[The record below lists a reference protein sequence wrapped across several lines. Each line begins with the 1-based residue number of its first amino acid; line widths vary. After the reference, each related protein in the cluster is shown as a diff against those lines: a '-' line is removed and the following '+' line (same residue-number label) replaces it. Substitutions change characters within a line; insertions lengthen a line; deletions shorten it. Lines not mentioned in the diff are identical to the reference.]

1 MKRGLNWKQGLAF
14 AAGAFLVLGVSAC
27 SQKSETAAAPPAQ
40 VVDWPAFVQSFITSD
55 FTFNPD
61 FAIYEGKHEF
71 DGKLPDWSE
80 EGLQKQIASLKDW
93 KTKAQAIDPA
103 KLTKAQA
110 FERDYLIAVIDGKL
124 FWLDTADWPHKN
136 PAFYGLDP
144 NVYVARPYA
153 DVTTRMKAF
162 TQYALAV
169 PKAVEQIKANL
180 RPPLPR
186 SYIDNGVATFNG
198 LAEYMKT
205 DVKEAFKDGDA
216 ADKPAFDTAAAGAA
230 DAFTSLAKWLEDQ
243 RKTQTEGF
251 AMGPDLFSKMLY
263 ETERVDTPLDQLEAI
278 GRADLKRNQDALAEA
293 CSKFAPGKSIKDCVA
308 KEAADKPEGGVV
320 EYARKQLVELKQF
333 VIDHNVA
340 TVPEGQE
347 AKAEESPPYNRQ
359 NSAYID
365 PPGPYD
371 KNLPAVYYISPPDPT
386 WSKAKQNAYI
396 PGKADLLFTSV
407 HEVWPGHFLQFLH
420 SNRSDS
426 IFGQIY
432 VGYAFAEGWAHYAEE
447 MMWDEGLGDGDPE
460 THVGQLLNAL
470 LRNVRFL
477 SAIGMHTKGMTQ
489 AESEKMFLE
498 DAYQDPGNAEQQAAR
513 GTYDPAYL
521 NYTMGKLMI
530 RKLRDDWCAAKGK
543 SADDKTCWKD
553 FHDAFL
559 AYGGPPIPL
568 IRGAMLNEKA
578 SAAF

>member
-1 MKRGLNWKQGLAF
+1 MAF
-14 AAGAFLVLGVSAC
+14 AAGAILVLGMSAC
-27 SQKSETAAAPPAQ
+27 APKADTAAPPAQ

-61 FAIYEGKHEF
+61 FAIYEGKHDF

-80 EGLQKQIASLKDW
+80 DGLQKQIASLKDW
-93 KTKAQAIDPA
+93 KNRAQAIDPA

-124 FWLDTADWPHKN
+124 FWLETADWPHKN

-162 TQYALAV
+162 TQYALA
-169 PKAVEQIKANL
+169 
-180 RPPLPR
+180 RPQGGRADQGQPENAPAPQLYRQRRCDLQRPCR
-186 SYIDNGVATFNG
+186 
-198 LAEYMKT
+198 LHE
-205 DVKEAFKDGDA
+205 DGRA
-216 ADKPAFDTAAAGAA
+216 SRLQGWRRRRHSRLSTTAAAGAA
-230 DAFTSLAKWLEDQ
+230 AAFTSLAKWLEDQ

-263 ETERVDTPLDQLEAI
+263 ETERVDTPLDELEAI

-293 CSKFAPGKSIKDCVA
+293 CKTFAPGKSIKDCVA

-320 EYARKQLVELKQF
+320 EYARKQLVDLKQF

-340 TVPEGQE
+340 TVPGARK
-347 AKAEESPPYNRQ
+347 AKAEAIAALQPRRTRPTSIRPGRTTRTCRPSITSRRRTRPGRKQSSRPTSPARPTCCSRRCMKCGPATSC
-359 NSAYID
+359 NSCIRTA
-365 PPGPYD
+365 
-371 KNLPAVYYISPPDPT
+371 
-386 WSKAKQNAYI
+386 
-396 PGKADLLFTSV
+396 
-407 HEVWPGHFLQFLH
+407 
-420 SNRSDS
+420 SNS

-447 MMWDEGLGDGDPE
+447 MMWEEGLGDGDPE

-477 SAIGMHTKGMTQ
+477 SAIGMHTKGMTHGR
-489 AESEKMFLE
+489 KRE
-498 DAYQDPGNAEQQAAR
+498 DVPGGRLSGSPATPSSRRRAA
-513 GTYDPAYL
+513 P
-521 NYTMGKLMI
+521 MI
-530 RKLRDDWCAAKGK
+530 
-543 SADDKTCWKD
+543 
-553 FHDAFL
+553 
-559 AYGGPPIPL
+559 PPISTT
-568 IRGAMLNEKA
+568 RWA
-578 SAAF
+578 S